1 MQMEIFYHISWRRTF
16 VNGTFCNAT
25 TIANMDALG
34 LGALECQF
42 GCGGRI
48 SPMNYFCTD
57 FSVVEDWSFGE
68 NRLTHTFQALPSIT
82 IGFTG
87 SAWIAPFSGPWN
99 ISTTFSTL
107 IRNDTGT
114 INSSP
119 QAITAPVIRLQ
130 QRCNMTFQIP
140 VSDPDGDTIRC
151 RLAQGSECKRIC
163 NGFPAAVLDEASCSL
178 SYNPTLLPDPLPT
191 QIQAVAVMIED
202 FLPGSTTPLSSVA
215 LQFLVL
221 ITNPDQPC
229 TAGPEFVPPTLPQGT
244 CVAIP
249 PGETF
254 TTAIFATSGSVG
266 VNISEIQTVSPS
278 GLSSSAVFFVY
289 GTTSGINIRWTPTIQ
304 QQKETHTFCYIAINS
319 LFLASSQVCI
329 MLQAGAFPPT
339 PIQAMAMPRGVAVQ
353 SSMPTFH
360 ISFDKEINRPSSS
373 AFIRFYDQDTGMEVY
388 RIDTSV
394 SSEVSFNMTHIY
406 FIPNYTFKARY
417 FYIKF
422 DRGIGVGLEGC
433 MLENEPV
440 HDSTFWTF
448 HIIHPTSE
456 FIIYI
461 AGNFGGG
468 AKFLIVVQFQ
478 SRNYKPTKTSTT
490 CVYHV

>member
-1 MQMEIFYHISWRRTF
+1 MNKCIHIKIIIIVVMCIYIVFLTSHMQMEIFYHVSWRR
-16 VNGTFCNAT
+16 VNFFCNAT
-25 TIANMDALG
+25 IIANMVVLTDA
-34 LGALECQF
+34 GALECQS
-42 GCGGRI
+42 GCSGTI
-48 SPMNYFCTD
+48 SPMNFFCTD
-57 FSVVEDWSFGE
+57 FSVVENWSFGE

-82 IGFTG
+82 IGF
-87 SAWIAPFSGPWN
+87 SACCWISPFGGGWN

-119 QAITAPVIRLQ
+119 RAITAPVIRLQ
-130 QRCNMTFQIP
+130 QRCNITFQIP

-151 RLAQGSECKRIC
+151 RLAQGSECESVC

-178 SYNPTLLPDPLPT
+178 SYDPTLLPDPLPT

-249 PGETF
+249 PGKTF
-254 TTAIFATSGSVG
+254 TTTVFATSGG
-266 VNISEIQTVSPS
+266 AGFNITEIQTVSPS
-278 GLSSSAVFFVY
+278 GFTSSAVFLIN
-289 GTTSGINIRWTPTIQ
+289 GTLYGINVTWTPSIVQ
-304 QQKETHTFCYIAINS
+304 QNETHIFCYTAINS

-339 PIQAMAMPRGVAVQ
+339 PIQATAMPRGVAVQ

-394 SSEVSFNMTHIY
+394 SSKVSFNMTHIY

-433 MLENEPV
+433 MLESEPV

-461 AGNFGGG
+461 AGNFGGTLN
-468 AKFLIVVQFQ
+468 F
-478 SRNYKPTKTSTT
+478 
-490 CVYHV
+490 